1 MIKEINDLTNDNIV
15 TELDART
22 VVKKGGRAKD
32 TAKLLGKG
40 AWAATKDVGLNVLDI
55 LANDGRDTAHHADD
69 FRKGLRAGEEQDDEA
84 LNKMAADAGIDFKDL
99 DPQYIKIMK
108 SGDYYSSS
116 EAKQYMKH
124 ILSQSLDI
132 KEDILAHFLKR
143 KDILQAEQ
151 KAIQKKRIEKQEAKL
166 KTANQQQNPK
176 TAESYMMEAYEATP
190 IDDEQIKK
198 ILERASVYY
207 YTKDGKELFKKVVAT
222 FKDVNLPSN
231 TVTKYWAK
239 KGKPNTKM
247 KLYNFMKG
255 IKLTDNQILKTF
267 NAGKIDLTQ
276 DDLNKFGMEAKSLID
291 PKTINPDNL
300 MRLSI
305 ALFNDLYLGKF
316 IQTLSAS
323 IKNDKIEKEKN
334 DKIDNDWGGKN

>member
-22 VVKKGGRAKD
+22 VVKKGAKAGGI
-32 TAKLLGKG
+32 AKTFGKG
-40 AWAATKDVGLNVLDI
+40 AWAAAKDVGLNIGDI

-69 FRKGLRAGEEQDDEA
+69 FRKGLRQDED
-84 LNKMAADAGIDFKDL
+84 DAVKNAEDATGMDFKDL
-99 DPQYIKIMK
+99 DPQYLKILK
-108 SGDYYSSS
+108 SGDYYSAA

-132 KEDILAHFLKR
+132 KENVLAHFLKN
-143 KDILQAEQ
+143 KDLLKLEQ
-151 KAIQKKRIEKQEAKL
+151 DAIQKKRVEKKEAKF
-166 KTANQQQNPK
+166 KTNQ
-176 TAESYMMEAYEATP
+176 TIESYMMEAYEAKP

-207 YTKDGKELFKKVVAT
+207 YTKDKKELFKKVVAT

-267 NAGKIDLTQ
+267 QAGNVELNQ
-276 DDLNKFGMEAKSLID
+276 DELSKFGMEAKSLID
-291 PKTINPDNL
+291 PKTINSDNL

-305 ALFNDLYLGKF
+305 ALTNDLYLNKF
-316 IQTLSAS
+316 IQTLRSS
-323 IKNDKIEKEKN
+323 IKTSKIEKEKN
-334 DKIDNDWGGKN
+334 DKIDGDWGGKN

>member
-22 VVKKGGRAKD
+22 VVKKGAKAGA
-32 TAKLLGKG
+32 TAKTWGKG
-40 AWAATKDVGLNVLDI
+40 ALAVAKDVGLNIGDI
-55 LANDGRDTAHHADD
+55 LANDGRNTAHHADD
-69 FRKGLRAGEEQDDEA
+69 FRKGLKKDSDEA
-84 LNKMAADAGIDFKDL
+84 IKSLEDETGVKFEDFP
-99 DPQYIKIMK
+99 PQVLKIIK
-108 SGDYYSSS
+108 SGDYYNAA
-116 EAKQYMKH
+116 EAKQYMNH

-132 KEDILAHFLKR
+132 KENVLTYFLKN
-143 KDILQAEQ
+143 KEFLQAEQ
-151 KAIQKKRIEKQEAKL
+151 DQIQKKRVEKKEAKF
-166 KTANQQQNPK
+166 KANQ
-176 TAESYMMEAYEATP
+176 TIESYMMEAYEAKP

-207 YTKDGKELFKKVVAT
+207 YTKDSKELFKKVVAT

-267 NAGKIDLTQ
+267 RAGQVELNQ
-276 DDLNKFGMEAKSLID
+276 DDLSKFGMEAKSLID
-291 PKTINPDNL
+291 PKTINSDNL
-300 MRLSI
+300 MRLSA
-305 ALFNDLYLGKF
+305 ALMKDLHLNKF
-316 IQTLSAS
+316 IQTLRSS
-323 IKNDKIEKEKN
+323 IKTDKIEKEKN
-334 DKIDNDWGGKN
+334 GKNDDVEQDTRN

>member
-22 VVKKGGRAKD
+22 VVKKGAKAGGIAKTLGR
-32 TAKLLGKG
+32 G
-40 AWAATKDVGLNVLDI
+40 AWAVAKDVGLNIGDI
-55 LANDGRDTAHHADD
+55 LANDGKNTAHHADD
-69 FRKGLRAGEEQDDEA
+69 FRKGRRQGEEKAVKDVE
-84 LNKMAADAGIDFKDL
+84 DATGMDFKDL
-99 DPQYIKIMK
+99 DPQFVKILK
-108 SGDYYSSS
+108 SGDYYSAA
-116 EAKQYMKH
+116 EAKQYMNH

-132 KEDILAHFLKR
+132 KENVLAHLLKR
-143 KDILQAEQ
+143 KDVLKFEQ
-151 KAIQKKRIEKQEAKL
+151 DQIQKKRVEKKEAKF
-166 KTANQQQNPK
+166 KANQ
-176 TAESYMMEAYEATP
+176 TIESYMMEAYEAKP

-207 YTKDGKELFKKVVAT
+207 YTKDKKELFKKVVAT

-255 IKLTDNQILKTF
+255 IKLSDNQILKTF
-267 NAGKIDLTQ
+267 RAGQVELNQ
-276 DDLNKFGMEAKSLID
+276 DDLSKFGMEAKSLID
-291 PKTINPDNL
+291 PKTINSDNL

-305 ALFNDLYLGKF
+305 ALMKDLHLNKF
-316 IQTLSAS
+316 VQALRAS
-323 IKNDKIEKEKN
+323 IKTDKTKQEKDDEVEQDSKN
-334 DKIDNDWGGKN
+334 